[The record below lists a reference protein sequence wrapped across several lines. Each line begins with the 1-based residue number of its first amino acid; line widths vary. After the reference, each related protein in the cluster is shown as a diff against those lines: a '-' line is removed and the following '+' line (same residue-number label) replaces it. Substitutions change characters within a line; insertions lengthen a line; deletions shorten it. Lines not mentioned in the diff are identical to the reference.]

1 MVEVTEDEYEL
12 IKLGVLKE
20 DFEIPKYEDL
30 RKELFNEITEEDAK
44 MIFEKHRKIFLSIA
58 TDQEIVGEIILRTED
73 KTNTTMRDPVSNQ
86 DFVMAK
92 GKLKGLTTRDY
103 SQVGEPIVVSSED
116 EFSWN
121 LKIIEEKLR

>member
-1 MVEVTEDEYEL
+1 MENRKIMVEVTEDEYEL

-103 SQVGEPIVVSSED
+103 
-116 EFSWN
+116 
-121 LKIIEEKLR
+121 